1 VTRGRVGTW
10 QNAGM
15 PTHVALLRGINLGG
29 RNRVAMAALR
39 EVVEGLGHTEVA
51 TYIQSGN
58 VVFTSGEAD
67 PARIAGGLERA
78 IADRLG
84 VRPRVV
90 VLTCGEL
97 AQVVAD
103 NPFPGEPNPRNLHA
117 VFRNAPPG
125 PEELAAVA
133 AAQRRAREQ
142 GSRDQVRVVG
152 RTVFLHTPDGFG
164 RSELAAALTRA
175 TGAQAAD
182 SAGTARNWATV
193 QKLLAMCGG

>member
-1 VTRGRVGTW
+1 
-10 QNAGM
+10 M
-15 PTHVALLRGINLGG
+15 
-29 RNRVAMAALR
+29 
-39 EVVEGLGHTEVA
+39 
-51 TYIQSGN
+51 
-58 VVFTSGEAD
+58 VFTSGGGE

-78 IADRLG
+78 VVDQLG

-90 VLTCGEL
+90 VLTCAEL

-125 PEELAAVA
+125 PEVLTAVA
-133 AAQRRAREQ
+133 ASQERAREQ
-142 GSRDQVRVVG
+142 GSRDQARVAG

-175 TGAQAAD
+175 TGAQTAD
-182 SAGTARNWATV
+182 AAGTARNSATV
-193 QKLLAMCGG
+193 PKLLAMCG